1 MRTQPIT
8 GTGLAMSMF
17 QGIAGH
23 RAAGKLAALA
33 LFAVAGLTFFAAPAA
48 AERVGA
54 AVPWQ
59 MNFQEAATPVME
71 QVNQFHNL
79 LLVIITGITIFVLV
93 LMLYI
98 AWRFSEKRNPEP
110 SKTTHNTLLEVVWT
124 VVPVLILVVIAIP
137 SFRLMYYQAEVA
149 NADMTIKAIGRQW
162 YWTYEYPDHGDFSF
176 DSFMIDDNEIDPEAG
191 QLRKLS
197 VDEEIVLPVGQN
209 VRILVTAS
217 DVIHSFAVPAF
228 GIKMDGIPGQLNET
242 WARIDEPGI
251 YYGQCSELCGIGH
264 ADMPI
269 AVRAV
274 SEEDFQD
281 WIETQ
286 QARHGVEP
294 AGDRQIAQT
303 RASE

>member
-1 MRTQPIT
+1 
-8 GTGLAMSMF
+8 MF
-17 QGIAGH
+17 QGITGH
-23 RAAGKLAALA
+23 RATGKLATMA
-33 LFAVAGLTFFAAPAA
+33 LFAVAGLMFFAGPAA

-54 AVPWQ
+54 ASPWQ
-59 MNFQEAATPVME
+59 MGFQEAATPIME
-71 QVNQFHNL
+71 QVTQFHNL

-98 AWRFSEKRNPEP
+98 AWRFSERRNPEP

-149 NADMTIKAIGRQW
+149 NADMTIKATGRQW
-162 YWTYEYPDHGDFSF
+162 YWTYEYPDHGGFTF
-176 DSFMIDDNEIDPEAG
+176 DSFMIADDEINPEEG
-191 QLRKLS
+191 QLRQLS
-197 VDEEIVLPVGQN
+197 VDEAIVLPVGRN
-209 VRILVTAS
+209 IRIQITAS
-217 DVIHSFAVPAF
+217 DVLHSFAMPSF
-228 GIKMDGIPGQLNET
+228 GIKTDAIPGRLNET

-251 YYGQCSELCGIGH
+251 YYGQCSELCGVGH
-264 ADMPI
+264 AEMPI
-269 AVRAV
+269 VVRAV

-286 QARHGVEP
+286 QAQHGIEP